1 MARAGLRGLE
11 FYDPVT
17 GKHGQAHMQARYVIT
32 TYLERTFLP
41 ETIPL
46 FCGSLGITQHLIEGG
61 IAWLEEVRGA
71 GGDLE
76 DLFIRVR
83 DSGSLWVR
91 AILLCPHQVDREKV
105 LSRGKEVVGKLLVDL
120 QVRKS
125 TADGP
130 GARKFYTQLTTPLP
144 GWDKDIRDVVFKK
157 KTVSGLEPVLPSFE
171 TRYLRSCSPESF
183 LSNQTLS
190 YKVER

>member
-1 MARAGLRGLE
+1 MHILTRDNPP
-11 FYDPVT
+11 FN
-17 GKHGQAHMQARYVIT
+17 
-32 TYLERTFLP
+32 
-41 ETIPL
+41 
-46 FCGSLGITQHLIEGG
+46 GSLGITQHLIEGG

-71 GGDLE
+71 SGDLE
-76 DLFIRVR
+76 DLYIRVR
-83 DSGSLWVR
+83 DSGNLWGTGIVS
-91 AILLCPHQVDREKV
+91 CPYQVDREKV

-157 KTVSGLEPVLPSFE
+157 KTVSDLKSILPSFE
-171 TRYLRSCSPESF
+171 TRHCVRVAPKAFCPAKHFHTRWRGSSEGL
-183 LSNQTLS
+183 
-190 YKVER
+190 